1 MHNLQVINYTN
12 GAESQLA
19 PLSAYVNY
27 VIQCVKINPVS
38 CMHKS
43 ARYSI
48 ISRDKLRVA
57 SKGVQLP
64 GVCEFEE
71 LLFTLFFFFQVANLR
86 FQFLTA
92 FCRYGHA

>member
-48 ISRDKLRVA
+48 ISRDKLRVV

-64 GVCEFEE
+64 EVCEFEE
-71 LLFTLFFFFQVANLR
+71 LLFTLFFFFKLQTFGFN
-86 FQFLTA
+86 F
-92 FCRYGHA
+92 